1 MPRRR
6 ALIFGVTGQD
16 GSWLAEFLLGKG
28 YEVAGASRPHASGL
42 PLGNLPPE
50 AAENMLMLGVDIT
63 DAHEVARVIET
74 TDPHEIYN
82 LAAMSHVGSSWATVD
97 PVLRTN
103 LLGLHNILES
113 VRLHGPDARV
123 YQASSSEMYG
133 NVNPP
138 QDEATP
144 MRPVSPYGVSKLAA
158 HHLSGVY
165 RLSHGLFV
173 SCGICHNHESER
185 RSPMFLSRKVARGVA
200 AIVHGTADTLT
211 LGNMEARRDFGY
223 APDYVEAMWM
233 MLQQDS
239 PEDFV
244 IATGQSHSVS
254 ELVAAAFGSVGIV
267 EWKDYVRTDPMLVRP
282 TEIHRLLGSA
292 KKAERILGW
301 RPTVGFYDMMGRMV
315 RAEVEVLEEAG

>member
-1 MPRRR
+1 M
-6 ALIFGVTGQD
+6 
-16 GSWLAEFLLGKG
+16 
-28 YEVAGASRPHASGL
+28 VA
-42 PLGNLPPE
+42 
-50 AAENMLMLGVDIT
+50 VDVT
-63 DAHEVARVIET
+63 DAHSVASIVEQL
-74 TDPHEIYN
+74 DPHEIYN

-97 PVLRTN
+97 PVFRTN
-103 LLGLHNILES
+103 LLGLHNILEA
-113 VRLHGPDARV
+113 VRLHSPDARV

-133 NVNPP
+133 NINPP
-138 QDEATP
+138 QDEVTP

-158 HHLSGVY
+158 HHLAGVY

-233 MLQQDS
+233 MLQQES
-239 PEDFV
+239 PDDFV
-244 IATGQSHSVS
+244 IATGQSHSVA
-254 ELVAAAFGSVGIV
+254 ELVEAAFSSVGLV
-267 EWKDYVRTDPMLVRP
+267 DWRQYVRADPALVRP

-301 RPTVGFYDMMGRMV
+301 RPTVGFYDMIGRMV
-315 RAEVEVLEEAG
+315 KHEVEALKEGP